1 MGGQNSI
8 RQLKIKDDQI
18 LGGENEIRNKKKSR
32 NADKFEMQFK

>member
-1 MGGQNSI
+1 MGGGQNSI

-18 LGGENEIRNKKKSR
+18 LGGKNETQ